1 MHRVVQR
8 RVFSMRFRRKR
19 VDGVAPVRNWRHTMN
34 SAVDGSTGS
43 FGPPAHAAV
52 SGPVGNRAP
61 GALADSDDD
70 TTLDEVPRILV
81 VEDDEL
87 VREFAVRLVKSLG
100 YSVISA
106 PDGME
111 AMRLIE
117 ETPTIDLLFTD
128 IVMPGVD
135 GIILADMVK
144 QRRPNL
150 SILYTTG
157 YRDIARAKSE
167 AGILH
172 GKILEKPYRPA
183 ELETEIRRL
192 LP

>member
-1 MHRVVQR
+1 
-8 RVFSMRFRRKR
+8 
-19 VDGVAPVRNWRHTMN
+19 MN
-34 SAVDGSTGS
+34 SAVDGGTGLLAL
-43 FGPPAHAAV
+43 P
-52 SGPVGNRAP
+52 
-61 GALADSDDD
+61 ALAAASNQARREMPSASDDSDDD
-70 TTLDEVPRILV
+70 IRPDVDPRILV

-87 VREFAVRLVKSLG
+87 VREFAVRLIKSLG
-100 YSVISA
+100 YAVVSA
-106 PDGME
+106 ADGME
-111 AMRLIE
+111 AMRIVE
-117 ETPTIDLLFTD
+117 EISTVDLLFTD

-144 QRRPNL
+144 QRRPTL
-150 SILYTTG
+150 KILYTTG

-172 GKILEKPYRPA
+172 GRILEKPYRPA

>member
-1 MHRVVQR
+1 
-8 RVFSMRFRRKR
+8 
-19 VDGVAPVRNWRHTMN
+19 MN
-34 SAVDGSTGS
+34 SAIDGSTIFIGDL
-43 FGPPAHAAV
+43 
-52 SGPVGNRAP
+52 
-61 GALADSDDD
+61 ALAALSQQLGGLVSPQSSDVDDSVELDSD
-70 TTLDEVPRILV
+70 PRILV

-100 YSVISA
+100 YPVVSA
-106 PDGME
+106 ADGME
-111 AMRLIE
+111 AMRIIE
-117 ETPTIDLLFTD
+117 DISSIDLLFTD

-144 QRRPNL
+144 QRRPAL
-150 SILYTTG
+150 KILYTTG

-183 ELETEIRRL
+183 ELEAEIRRL